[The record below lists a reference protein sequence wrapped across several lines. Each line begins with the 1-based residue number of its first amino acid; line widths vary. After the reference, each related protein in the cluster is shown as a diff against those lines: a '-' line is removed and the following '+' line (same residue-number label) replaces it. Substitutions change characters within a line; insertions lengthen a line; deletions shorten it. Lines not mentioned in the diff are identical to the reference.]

1 MLYIVFKTNLVI
13 SILFTLAT
21 NLSYT
26 VFLTILFFTKSL
38 SLLESTGIGT
48 NLSISNLSISAFKLA
63 KSDFSASLDVSI
75 PVAFLKSHYFAK
87 LNKSTLALISLPNGL
102 YGLRKY

>member
-1 MLYIVFKTNLVI
+1 MLYIVFKTNLLI

-38 SLLESTGIGT
+38 SLRESTEIGT
-48 NLSISNLSISAFKLA
+48 NLSISNLSISAFKSA
-63 KSDFSASLDVSI
+63 ISDFAASLDVSI
-75 PVAFLKSHYFAK
+75 TVAFLKSNYFA
-87 LNKSTLALISLPNGL
+87 
-102 YGLRKY
+102 